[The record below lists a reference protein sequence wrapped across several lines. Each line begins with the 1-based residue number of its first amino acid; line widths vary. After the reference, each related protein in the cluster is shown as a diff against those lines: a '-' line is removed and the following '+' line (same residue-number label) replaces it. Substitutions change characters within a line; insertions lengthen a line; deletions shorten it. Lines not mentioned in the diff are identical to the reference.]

1 MSSLT
6 RSNGGWLRKITAPRM
21 IPCLLAQVLIVSF
34 CIPQTLEAGKQIRRQ
49 LAWDALP
56 RVLNGAKKV
65 TIILSEGGAVRSDA
79 VSVLDNSIQLHRIT
93 LATDPKRFPGGSETS
108 IARGSVKELRVERI
122 EGKSRG
128 LGLLLGAGAGLAFP
142 IAVGF
147 RGWGELSRSAAVGR
161 MVGMVAAPVGGGVLG
176 YFLGKQLDRQT
187 TIVTVVD

>member
-1 MSSLT
+1 MRILT
-6 RSNGGWLRKITAPRM
+6 NTNEGRFRKTTATGV

-34 CIPQTLEAGKQIRRQ
+34 CVSQTLEAGKEIRYQ

-56 RVLNGAKKV
+56 QVLNGAKKV
-65 TIILSEGGAVRSDA
+65 TIMLSEGGAVRSDS
-79 VSVLDNSIQLHRIT
+79 VSVLDNSIHLHRIT
-93 LATDPKRFPGGSETS
+93 LATDPERFPGGSETS

-128 LGLLLGAGAGLAFP
+128 LGLLLGAGAGLSFP
-142 IAVGF
+142 IAVGV

-176 YFLGKQLDRQT
+176 YFLGKQMDRQT